1 MLPPTPPLLSQDAIH
16 DTPIEARV
24 LPAPVIIHTRAEK
37 AALRRSIQSQYS
49 ATSTNSTHSQRYS
62 LASSIGSVDNTQR
75 RWSAESGT
83 FDQVPQLSPTGTSFS
98 SLSPSSRY
106 LLSGATSSESFRHQE
121 LSRFLPQRHTKAQS
135 DPTPTMPSVAL
146 ALAKI
151 ETPVETTPLDPWCM
165 CVKTALE
172 NVICHDWLQKYES
185 SSFAFVRTWKR
196 RYVVLV
202 DKTVHIFK
210 SPKPTNPSKEHFLL
224 TEDTFVF
231 VTEEFKKGYVLEL
244 RKPLCKWYLRC
255 ESVAQM
261 KVWLESMK
269 KIVACIKLGHQGQMT
284 ASLLSHL
291 ELVDNFRLLAMKPD
305 KNEKATDKDQHS
317 DPSGTLARDIPA
329 DIIPNKRWKEAR
341 SRSIQAALSGNRLS
355 SPFFPV
361 PKRQS
366 LAQIPGW
373 EATLPPQMP
382 PPQSTPPPVPQLP
395 AVSEV

>member
-1 MLPPTPPLLSQDAIH
+1 MVSRVRHFRLRSPIFLLF
-16 DTPIEARV
+16 TV
-24 LPAPVIIHTRAEK
+24 
-37 AALRRSIQSQYS
+37 
-49 ATSTNSTHSQRYS
+49 
-62 LASSIGSVDNTQR
+62 
-75 RWSAESGT
+75 
-83 FDQVPQLSPTGTSFS
+83 SPTGTSFS
-98 SLSPSSRY
+98 SLSPSSRL

-121 LSRFLPQRHTKAQS
+121 LSRFLPQRHTKAYS
-135 DPTPTMPSVAL
+135 DPSPKMPSVAL
-146 ALAKI
+146 TLTLVNNAESSTDNSNHHSSPTNNNINTMNNEISRIL
-151 ETPVETTPLDPWCM
+151 TTTEAPLLDPWCM

-172 NVICHDWLQKYES
+172 NVICHAWLQKYES
-185 SSFAFVRTWKR
+185 STFAFVRTWKR

-261 KVWLESMK
+261 KIWLEAMK
-269 KIVACIKLGHQGQMT
+269 KIVACVKLGHQGQMT
-284 ASLLSHL
+284 AGLLSHL
-291 ELVDNFRLLAMKPD
+291 ELVDNFRLLAIKPD
-305 KNEKATDKDQHS
+305 SNNTKDERSADRDDQQTAAVIIS
-317 DPSGTLARDIPA
+317 RSKSGSSNSRGGSVHNNSGAGDQYSCTLARDHLPG
-329 DIIPNKRWKEAR
+329 DIVPNKRWKEAR
-341 SRSIQAALSGNRLS
+341 SRSIQTALSTNRLS
-355 SPFFPV
+355 SSFFPT

-382 PPQSTPPPVPQLP
+382 PPQSTPPPPPVPQLP